1 MQRILWVTTL
11 AGIVLAGGTPAF
23 ADMKIGTAGPLSNAE
38 ALFGTTW
45 QNGMQLA
52 IDEANAKGGVN
63 GQQIVLVRQDDQGD
77 PKQGTLIA
85 QKFCDDNSIA
95 AVIANF
101 NSGVTIPSSDVYN
114 RCGLPQ
120 VTNSS
125 NPKVT
130 AAGYQNLFRPI
141 ANDFMQG
148 GAPADYA
155 LQTLGAKSAAIV
167 HDKQAFGE
175 GVATVF
181 RDTFEKGG
189 GKVTSFS
196 GVTATDVDFSAV
208 ITQLKTENPDVVY
221 YGGTMPGVGLFLKQ
235 LRELGL
241 KSHFF
246 AADPAFLPDLITT
259 AGPANAAGAIV
270 SFQAPPYNSTPR
282 LAKFSDDYKK
292 AFNEEPGPYSAYGYN
307 EASIIIAAMQRAGAD
322 VSRESIVNELRDTKL
337 DGLMGPVEFDAKG
350 ELKQPSLFLYKVEGN
365 NFVLEWPRS

>member
-1 MQRILWVTTL
+1 MIRTLLVTALCGATL
-11 AGIVLAGGTPAF
+11 IGSPALAEI
-23 ADMKIGTAGPLSNAE
+23 KIGTAGPLANAE
-38 ALFGTTW
+38 AHFGNTW

-52 IDEANAKGGVN
+52 INEANAAGGIN
-63 GQQIVLVRQDDQGD
+63 GQKVVLVRQDDQGD

-85 QKFCDDNSIA
+85 QKFCDDNSIL

-130 AAGYQNLFRPI
+130 AAGYGNLFRPI

-148 GAPADYA
+148 GAPANYA
-155 LQTLGAKSAAIV
+155 LQTLGAKKAAIV

-181 RDTFEKGG
+181 RQTFEKGG

-208 ITQLKTENPDVVY
+208 ITQIKTETPDLVY

-235 LRELGL
+235 LRDLGI
-241 KSHFF
+241 KSPFF
-246 AADPAFLPDLITT
+246 AADSAFLPDLITT

-270 SFQAPPYNSTPR
+270 SFQAPPYDANPR
-282 LAKFSDDYKK
+282 LVKFKDDYKR

-307 EASIIIAAMQRAGAD
+307 QAQMIIEAMKRAG
-322 VSRESIVNELRDTKL
+322 SSINRESIVKQLRNTKL
-337 DGLMGPVEFDAKG
+337 DGLMGPVEFDEKG
-350 ELKQPSLFLYKVEGN
+350 ELKSPMLFLYKVKGN
-365 NFVLEWPRS
+365 DFVLEWPKG

>member
-1 MQRILWVTTL
+1 MHRMLWVTAL
-11 AGIVLAGGTPAF
+11 AGTLLAGAAPAF
-23 ADMKIGTAGPLSNAE
+23 AEIKIGTAGPLSNAE
-38 ALFGTTW
+38 ALFGSTW

-52 IDEANAKGGVN
+52 IDEVNAKGGVN
-63 GQQIVLVRQDDQGD
+63 GEQLVLVRQDDQGD
-77 PKQGTLIA
+77 PKQGTLLA
-85 QKFCDDNSIA
+85 QKFCDDDTIA

-114 RCGLPQ
+114 RCGMPQ

-155 LQTLGAKSAAIV
+155 LQTLGVKTAAIV

-175 GVATVF
+175 GVASVF

-241 KSHFF
+241 KSAFF

-259 AGPANAAGAIV
+259 AGPANAEGAIV
-270 SFQAPPYNSTPR
+270 SFQAPPYDSTPR
-282 LAKFSDDYKK
+282 LAKFSEDYKK

-307 EASIIIAAMQRAGAD
+307 EAALIIEAMQRAGSD
-322 VSRESIVNELRDTKL
+322 VSRESIVGELRNTKL
-337 DGLMGPVEFDAKG
+337 DGLMGPVEFDDKG
-350 ELKQPSLFLYKVEGN
+350 ELKQPTLFLYKVEGKD
-365 NFVLEWPRS
+365 FVLEWPRS